1 MVSGEVVRVSS
12 VGTATSSTNFNPS
25 HWRPWF
31 GQTGAF
37 SDPVALFRNLE
48 GRNNIKLRRT
58 VEELRGRTNFAA
70 FWVANQEAFDQRSE
84 DHGSCAGDRTP
95 SSTESRTFPQD
106 SQTKDC
112 HIGGQQGGRGWCGG
126 HEVFWWLLVGSCS
139 PAGFGEA
146 RAANRRKYAVR
157 GRASPHASRW
167 EMGVCEELVRLG
179 RADYE

>member
-58 VEELRGRTNFAA
+58 VEELRGRTKRPLIN
-70 FWVANQEAFDQRSE
+70 VPRI
-84 DHGSCAGDRTP
+84 
-95 SSTESRTFPQD
+95 TEVVPGTEHPRPRNPEPFPRIH
-106 SQTKDC
+106 KLR
-112 HIGGQQGGRGWCGG
+112 I
-126 HEVFWWLLVGSCS
+126 VI
-139 PAGFGEA
+139 
-146 RAANRRKYAVR
+146 
-157 GRASPHASRW
+157 
-167 EMGVCEELVRLG
+167 
-179 RADYE
+179 

>member
-70 FWVANQEAFDQRSE
+70 FWVAIKRPLINVPRI
-84 DHGSCAGDRTP
+84 
-95 SSTESRTFPQD
+95 TEVVPGTEHPRPRNPEPFPRIH
-106 SQTKDC
+106 KLR
-112 HIGGQQGGRGWCGG
+112 I
-126 HEVFWWLLVGSCS
+126 VI
-139 PAGFGEA
+139 
-146 RAANRRKYAVR
+146 
-157 GRASPHASRW
+157 
-167 EMGVCEELVRLG
+167 
-179 RADYE
+179 